1 MFVNRYKINLSTIEA
16 GTTATT
22 INIPVN
28 MSFQMVDQSELIE
41 RVFVNTEVEK
51 AINPILDYEK
61 VRFLPLDLTNIHV
74 DKVTYILD
82 ISGATNYGAIG
93 FSDDDIK
100 FEKSNFKE
108 TFLSL
113 DFYDT
118 ENPLTQRLVF
128 NVTLFSQIRPTDLLP
143 DIATQIINYGVIMGV
158 PGQPKPA
165 NDIALTYVLESPLL
179 SPRGFSEG
187 YYLYDYK
194 DELKIGDS
202 KYLYMRGS
210 FKNAKTGK
218 STNLMVQNAPD
229 TIENLVHLLYTRY
242 ILKRTTTGFYYGID
256 DTYHGL
262 TAMTGTNNVS
272 YGSNSVDIKL
282 YQIKAL

>member
-1 MFVNRYKINLSTIEA
+1 MFVNKYKINLNTIDT
-16 GTTATT
+16 GSTATT
-22 INIPVN
+22 INVPIN
-28 MSFQMVDQSELIE
+28 MTFQIVDQSEIIE
-41 RVFVNTEVEK
+41 RVFVDKEVEK

-61 VRFLPLDLTNIHV
+61 VRFLPLDLFNNHV
-74 DKVTYILD
+74 DKVTYTLD
-82 ISGATNYGAIG
+82 ISGATNYGALG
-93 FSDDDIK
+93 FTDDDIK
-100 FEKSNFKE
+100 FEKNNFKE

-118 ENPLTQRLVF
+118 DNPLTQRLIF
-128 NVTLFSQIRPTDLLP
+128 NISLFSEIKKSDLLP
-143 DIATQIINYGVIMGV
+143 DIATQIINYGVVKGI

-179 SPRGFSEG
+179 NPRGFAEG
-187 YYLYDYK
+187 YHLYDYK

-210 FKNAKTGK
+210 FKNAKSGK
-218 STNLMVQNAPD
+218 STNLMVKNAAD
-229 TIENLVHLLYTRY
+229 TIDNLVHLLYTRY
-242 ILKRTTTGFYYGID
+242 LLKRTNTGFYYEID

-262 TAMTGTNNVS
+262 TAMTGTNNVT
-272 YGSNSVDIKL
+272 YGSNTVEIKL